1 MKQNK
6 KHMGAEK
13 LTWRCLWEAT
23 LKCSYRELPNLT
35 ESLSVNH
42 RHVCTICYVKK
53 IAGTFSTDADSE
65 CARCSTSFN
74 ETKEYFGYIPEFER

>member
-1 MKQNK
+1 
-6 KHMGAEK
+6 MGAEK

-53 IAGTFSTDADSE
+53 IYLVVLPIVFIHFLIS
-65 CARCSTSFN
+65 
-74 ETKEYFGYIPEFER
+74 